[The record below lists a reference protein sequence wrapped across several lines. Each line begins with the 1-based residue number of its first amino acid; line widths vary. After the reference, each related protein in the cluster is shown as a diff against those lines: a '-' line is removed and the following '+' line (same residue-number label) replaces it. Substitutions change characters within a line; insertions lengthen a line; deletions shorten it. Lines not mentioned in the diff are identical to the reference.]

1 VAAQTAVAAVHPK
14 APEDMLLLLLL
25 LLPGG
30 GSVVAPVA

>member
-1 VAAQTAVAAVHPK
+1 VAVQTAVAAVHPK
-14 APEDMLLLLLL
+14 APEDMLLLM

>member
-1 VAAQTAVAAVHPK
+1 VAVQTAVAAVHPK

-25 LLPGG
+25 LPGG

>member
-25 LLPGG
+25 LPGG